1 MRPGRRR
8 WWRRTI
14 LLVMMWGILIG
25 VGMFFIVAAAWA
37 FLYSLS
43 PLIEPGSK

>member
-14 LLVMMWGILIG
+14 CLVLMWGTLAG
-25 VGMFFIVAAAWA
+25 SACFFCLACALAL
-37 FLYSLS
+37 LYALA
-43 PLIEPGSK
+43 PGP